1 MEDNFR
7 VYYMKEGQR
16 KQIANIDLKAD
27 PKKWHEIEIIMKG
40 AAITAS
46 LDGKQYMQVE
56 DSSFSAAGMVGLW
69 IKVDAAAAF
78 DDFIIQEI
86 KE

>member
-1 MEDNFR
+1 M
-7 VYYMKEGQR
+7 R
-16 KQIANIDLKAD
+16 KPFLSFFVFFFFISRLRDSND
-27 PKKWHEIEIIMKG
+27 G

-56 DSSFSAAGMVGLW
+56 DSTFPAAGMIGLW
-69 IKVDAAAAF
+69 TKADAAAAF